1 LVAFNPEAVR
11 EPFTHPAE
19 PGLMKAIEGD
29 IGATRYFT
37 DHVVFS
43 SL

>member
-1 LVAFNPEAVR
+1 LVALIPETVR
-11 EPFTHPAE
+11 EPFTRPAE
-19 PGLMKAIEGD
+19 PGVMKAIEGD